1 MTDIAGRLWPSVRPA
16 FTRPALHP
24 MRTLG
29 RPVPDAFTR
38 PRPDLEAA
46 RPSLS
51 TSIDRWLALYLRA
64 HL

>member
-1 MTDIAGRLWPSVRPA
+1 MTDIAGRPWPSVRPA
-16 FTRPALHP
+16 FTRPALHLLL
-24 MRTLG
+24 TLG
-29 RPVPDAFTR
+29 RPVPEVVTR
-38 PRPDLEAA
+38 PRPDLEVA